1 MGNIVIEG
9 SESFQIWVKAGLDL
23 LRRKAPQWY
32 DYVQGATRKLI
43 ERAAGTYAFVDVAAA
58 AHHTAWDANVIY
70 PSDLNIYT
78 IAHEMIH
85 EACHI
90 YQYQQGRPSYGL
102 YPEKE
107 CLEVEIA
114 AMPFFEPNDRWGR
127 RARRIWVAA
136 NLEHDQS
143 LWWWG
148 EIAECRLNTVDG
160 VGC

>member
-1 MGNIVIEG
+1 VGNIVIEG
-9 SESFQIWVKAGLDL
+9 SESFQTWVKAGLDL
-23 LRRKAPQWY
+23 LKRTAPQWY

-58 AHHTAWDANVIY
+58 AHHTAWDANVVY
-70 PSDLNIYT
+70 PSELNIYT

-90 YQYQQGRPSYGL
+90 YQYRRGDNREAQYT
-102 YPEKE
+102 EKE
-107 CLEVEIA
+107 CLEKEIE

-127 RARRIWVAA
+127 RAHKIQVAA
-136 NLEHDQS
+136 NLLDDPS

-148 EIAECRLNTVDG
+148 DIAECRWNTVDG
-160 VGC
+160 IGC